1 MKLKRIVGFLI
12 LLLLFTTLL
21 STRIFA
27 SWVAFT
33 PQQLVENS
41 EVILLGEIV
50 GPVDQK
56 MGIRTSGF
64 TLWKVNVRYYL
75 KGDYNS
81 NEFVVATPGAQKS
94 FAKSSIDYSLDEWG
108 KTVLLFL
115 RKSEDLYQPLTPKG
129 VVVLN
134 ANQYTR
140 KPDERIEGQSIL
152 KEYNISDKKI
162 TQQERIEFE
171 RFIAE
176 NDSVVVPTISVQ
188 ASEGNW
194 FHNYS
199 RQIIIMTLIV
209 VVAFF
214 MLIRKRF
221 NK

>member
-1 MKLKRIVGFLI
+1 M
-12 LLLLFTTLL
+12 LLFTTLL
-21 STRIFA
+21 SIRTFA

-41 EVILLGEIV
+41 DVILLGEIV
-50 GPVDQK
+50 GPVDEK

-75 KGDYNS
+75 KGDYKS

-94 FAKSSIDYSLDEWG
+94 FAKSSIDYRLDEWG

-140 KPDERIEGQSIL
+140 KPDERLNGQLIL
-152 KEYNISDKKI
+152 REFNISDKKL
-162 TQQERIEFE
+162 TQQERMEFE

-176 NDSVVVPTISVQ
+176 NNSVVIPTTSVQ

-194 FHNYS
+194 FYNYS

-209 VVAFF
+209 VVAFL
-214 MLIRKRF
+214 MLLRKRF
-221 NK
+221 NT

>member
-1 MKLKRIVGFLI
+1 MKLKRIVYFLI
-12 LLLLFTTLL
+12 LLLLFTALL
-21 STRIFA
+21 STRTFA

-41 EVILLGEIV
+41 DVILLGEIV
-50 GPVDQK
+50 GPVDEK

-75 KGDYNS
+75 KGDHKS
-81 NEFVVATPGAQKS
+81 NEFLVATPGAQKN
-94 FAKSSIDYSLDEWG
+94 FAKSSIDYRLDEWG

-140 KPDERIEGQSIL
+140 KPDERIDGQLIL
-152 KEYNISDKKI
+152 KEFNISDKKI
-162 TQQERIEFE
+162 TQQERMEFE

-176 NDSVVVPTISVQ
+176 NNSVMVPTTSVR

-194 FHNYS
+194 FYNYS

-214 MLIRKRF
+214 MLLRKRF
-221 NK
+221 KL